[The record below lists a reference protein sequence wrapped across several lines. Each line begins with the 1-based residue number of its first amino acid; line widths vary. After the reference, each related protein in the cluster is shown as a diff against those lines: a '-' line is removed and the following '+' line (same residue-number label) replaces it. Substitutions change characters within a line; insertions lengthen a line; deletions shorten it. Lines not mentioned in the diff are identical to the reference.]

1 MFLHSLNS
9 HIKALATDDESRF
22 ATLVDVPSDFTS
34 FWSVTVEPGKT
45 TRVTVPEGMDCTVT
59 GGSVNVSKIPASEIP
74 AGKVTLFVKA
84 NGGTEVAIFPFIVG
98 KFESANTDLMF
109 GEGNTFELRTEGV
122 AVPVELKGYLNG
134 GFSVQEETVAN

>member
-9 HIKALATDDESRF
+9 HTKALVTDDESRF
-22 ATLVDVPSDFTS
+22 ATPVDVPSDFTW
-34 FWSVTVEPGKT
+34 FWSVTAEAG
-45 TRVTVPEGMDCTVT
+45 
-59 GGSVNVSKIPASEIP
+59 EIP